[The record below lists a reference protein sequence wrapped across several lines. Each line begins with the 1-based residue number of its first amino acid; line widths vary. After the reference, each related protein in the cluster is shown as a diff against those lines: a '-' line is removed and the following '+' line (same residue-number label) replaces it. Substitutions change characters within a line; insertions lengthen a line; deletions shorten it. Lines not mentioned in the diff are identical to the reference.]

1 MLCRT
6 ILYRIGENSPRLEVA
21 VESTLFSLVNDHTVE
36 HHAVGAIG
44 YRHSGGGF
52 HGSLLHDF
60 ELLVLIICD
69 NRDLSLQ
76 IEHCVKGNLQ
86 YQVLYVSQEDMI
98 QWTLSGEHREIMHC
112 FMKGEIIWETQGRVV
127 DLRSQIMELEQTL
140 KEQSLFREFSRFLR
154 RYLEA
159 KRYSEDRYFM
169 DAYHSVLEALH
180 HYARLELL
188 EQGIQPGGCVW
199 EQISHRGSVVFKLYE
214 EITESSETLE
224 QRIQLVLLACEFSV
238 MSKMAHCC
246 KFLLNI
252 LSSRHEPWSIQEL
265 CMHPDLVP
273 VREELPM
280 LLRKLVYRSL
290 VRETSLG
297 HQGGGSTSRHIR
309 YWAN

>member
-1 MLCRT
+1 MCRT

-21 VESTLFSLVNDHTVE
+21 VESTLFSLVNEQTVG

-60 ELLVLIICD
+60 ELLVILLCSS
-69 NRDLSLQ
+69 NEVSMRT
-76 IEHCVKGNLQ
+76 EHCIRGNLQ
-86 YQVLYVSQEDMI
+86 YQILYVTTEDLGL
-98 QWTLSGEHREIMHC
+98 WVAKGEHKEIIQC
-112 FMKGEIIWETQGRVV
+112 FLEGEIIWDGQGRVAN
-127 DLRSQIMELEQTL
+127 LRSQIMELEQTL
-140 KEQSLFREFSRFLR
+140 QEQSMFREFSRFLR

-159 KRYSEDRYFM
+159 KSCSEDGYYM
-169 DAYHSVLEALH
+169 DAYRSVLDALY
-180 HYARLELL
+180 HYACIELI
-188 EQGIQPGGCVW
+188 EQRIQPSQYVW
-199 EQISHRGSVVFKLYE
+199 DQISHKGSVVYKLYE
-214 EITESSETLE
+214 ELTESQETLE
-224 QRIQLVLLACEFSV
+224 QRVKLALLACDFSV
-238 MSKMAHCC
+238 MSKMASSC

-265 CMHPDLVP
+265 CMHPDLVH

-290 VRETSLG
+290 VRETPSG
-297 HQGGGSTSRHIR
+297 HQGNGSTVRQIR